1 MEEKMQN
8 ERENRGYCLK
18 GDFSAILA
26 TQMLSFSGGKMEEM
40 LHAPPWEAIIQ
51 IWLQIDFLIWY
62 LKETTDDVP
71 VECLHVDC

>member
-1 MEEKMQN
+1 M
-8 ERENRGYCLK
+8 GV
-18 GDFSAILA
+18 F
-26 TQMLSFSGGKMEEM
+26 
-40 LHAPPWEAIIQ
+40 IQ